1 MTVAPELSVI
11 IPWCDRAELPRTLAD
26 NAAIFERHGV
36 EVVVVNC
43 AGDEQ
48 WLADAMRDLAV
59 PVTRVDVPADGFNKA
74 LALNLGVHA
83 ARGRHLFFLDCD
95 VILDADF
102 VDEALGRVASGEFVT
117 VEQVV
122 ESEAPEVSPTPV
134 QGVQGVQGIANAVGL
149 VTAQGETVWIE
160 TNRLRFD
167 DGSRSGPGLI
177 VLQRDHFEAI
187 DGMNSDLVGWGW
199 EDLDLVARLQLSGLA
214 RRRALGR
221 VVHLSHGN
229 AKRAGGDTAGTE
241 HDNFSVC
248 LANYRLGYHRGT
260 YADDV
265 ETCADAIEIH
275 RPV

>member
-1 MTVAPELSVI
+1 MSAAPRLSVI
-11 IPWCDRAELPRTLAD
+11 IPWCDRAELLRTLTD
-26 NAAIFERHGV
+26 NAAIFERHEV

-48 WLADAMRDLAV
+48 WLGDALGRLTV

-74 LALNLGVHA
+74 LALNLGVYA
-83 ARGRHLFFLDCD
+83 ARGEHLFFLDCD

-102 VDEALGRVASGEFVT
+102 LDEALGRLAGGEFVT
-117 VEQVV
+117 IERVV
-122 ESEAPEVSPTPV
+122 ESKPPESSPSPAE
-134 QGVQGVQGIANAVGL
+134 GVQGIANAIGL
-149 VTAQGETVWIE
+149 VTPQGDTVWIE
-160 TNRLRFD
+160 TNRVRFD

-177 VLQRDHFEAI
+177 VLRRDHFEAV
-187 DGMNSDLVGWGW
+187 DGMNSDLLGWGW

-214 RRRALGR
+214 RRRALGQ

-229 AKRAGGDTAGTE
+229 AKRAGGDTAETE

-275 RPV
+275 RPQ